1 MACSAMP
8 FLFCLDES
16 LCIILIRNCF
26 LRNLR
31 THKKNMMHKYV
42 YIICLLL
49 SVTFAQMNA
58 QIFQYIGIEDGLSSR
73 RVLSLQ
79 QGEHDYIWILTHK
92 GIDRYNGKQF
102 THYPLIKNGVVVSCF
117 PNLNT
122 LKTDKEQRVWEIG
135 KDGLVF
141 TLDEAQDS
149 FQLIFDLH
157 ARFPETQNV
166 PITCT
171 YMDDEKNIWFCTEG
185 HQYIYNGQNKKTYK
199 ISQKIPGKVTCIT
212 QAHGN
217 KYFISNE
224 QHLYSVTFQNG
235 QLENIQKVNI
245 SPIHI
250 IDYIYYHKP
259 TRKLIINALL
269 DKLFIYTP
277 TTGELTDLGDHLKD
291 IGVNTIIP
299 NRKNSEEV
307 FIATDGDG
315 VYKLNVT
322 PKQLSHFLE
331 EDNESLNKMN
341 GSIIKD
347 IYMDRT
353 NRIWNVIYPIG
364 ITIYS
369 ERYPQYQWY
378 KHAPNNPNTLPNDC
392 INGIMEDS
400 DGDVW
405 YATSNGVSCF
415 NSREKKWK
423 NYCTTEELPNYE
435 NHIFLSVCEIKPGII
450 LAGGYMSGIFRI
462 EKNTGK
468 VTFHQQGKSPI
479 RETPDKY
486 IRGII
491 VDKEGVIWSGG
502 FYSLKGFD
510 TRTFEKQEYNSS
522 YPITFLLER
531 DANSLWVGT
540 IHGLYVFDKKKKQL
554 LPYQEKEEIGCVN
567 AIYST
572 SDLQKTY
579 VGTYGNGLFIV
590 DNQTQEITHCR
601 ANNSGLQT
609 NNIYSIVPD
618 RNENLFLGT
627 ENGLSFYNRKD
638 HTFTNWTREQGLQA
652 ANFNSTAGLHTRD
665 GHLIFG
671 SNEGVIILS
680 DSLELPSSFSSHMVF
695 SNLQIMYHP
704 VHPMDPN
711 SPLTKILDET
721 NFIQLKYNQNTF
733 SMEVSSINFDNPS
746 SILYSWKLEG
756 FYDQWTPPTSNG
768 TIRYTN
774 LSPGNYTLKVRSIL
788 LDNQQVLEEREIEIL
803 VERPFWLTFWA
814 FLFYALLIIGAAY
827 TFLRY
832 QIIKR
837 ERKTSEEK
845 INFFTHAAHDIRTPL
860 TMIKAPLGEIMEKE
874 KLSENGQKNI
884 RLAMESTEN
893 LAELANN
900 LINFQKEELYSSQTI
915 VTEHELNH
923 YLSTYL
929 HQFESFAQQKD
940 IQLSYEST
948 FPTLQ
953 VWIDV
958 SKMDSILRNLLSNAL
973 KYTPQ
978 GGKVSMKADANKN
991 TWMLTISDTGI
1002 GMNKEEQKKL
1012 FKYLF
1017 RGHNATNQTNTGC
1030 GIGMLLTYRLIEN
1043 HEGKITFNSTE
1054 NVGTSFQLSFP
1065 IRSKN
1070 YQYKKIRPDTEKQ
1083 GLSVMPS
1090 QAAGSGVIS
1099 QFEVSPTQTDEY
1111 RPLILVVE
1119 DNAPLR
1125 SFIQQSLSDTY
1136 QTEGVENGKEA
1147 IEFVQERQPD
1157 LILSDIMMPV
1167 MDGREMCQRLKG
1179 NMETSHIPIILLTAL
1194 GDKEHILEGLEIKAD
1209 QYLVKPFD
1217 VHILKATIH
1226 TLLENRKMLR
1236 SRFRSAVT
1244 ALPEEADTPIELP
1257 TTLDDEFIQKVT
1269 ELVKEGLGKNFNVD
1283 TLCASVNMSRTSFYN
1298 KIKALTGIAPAE
1310 FIRNI
1315 RMQEAALM
1323 LKSQRYTVAEVSD
1336 KMGFADPKYFTD
1348 TFKKFYG
1355 VPPSI
1360 YMKKN

>member
-1 MACSAMP
+1 MQK
-8 FLFCLDES
+8 FL
-16 LCIILIRNCF
+16 
-26 LRNLR
+26 
-31 THKKNMMHKYV
+31 
-42 YIICLLL
+42 YIVCLLL
-49 SVTFAQMNA
+49 SVTFTQINA

-73 RVLSLQ
+73 RVLSLV

-102 THYPLIKNGVVVSCF
+102 THYPLIKDGLAVSCF

-122 LKTDKEQRVWEIG
+122 LKTDKEQKVWEIG

-141 TLDEAQDS
+141 GLDEAQDS
-149 FQLIFDLH
+149 FQLMFDLH
-157 ARFPETQNV
+157 KQYPETQNTPV
-166 PITCT
+166 TCT
-171 YMDDEKNIWFCTEG
+171 YMDEEKNIWFCTENNL
-185 HQYIYNGQNKKTYK
+185 YVYNGNNHKSKK
-199 ISQKIPGKVTCIT
+199 INQRIPGKITCII

-224 QHLYSVTFQNG
+224 EYLYSATFHKG
-235 QLENIQKVNI
+235 LLENIQKVNI
-245 SPIHI
+245 PSIHI

-259 TRKLIINALL
+259 TKKLIINALL

-277 TTGELTDLGDHLKD
+277 TTGELTDLGEHLKD

-299 NRKNSEEV
+299 NRENLEEV

-315 VYKLNVT
+315 VYKLNVVQ
-322 PKQLSHFLE
+322 KRLSHFLQ

-341 GSIIKD
+341 GNIIKD
-347 IYMDRT
+347 IYIDRT

-364 ITIYS
+364 ITVYS

-378 KHAPNNPNTLPNDC
+378 KHAPNNPNTLSNDC
-392 INGIMEDS
+392 VNGIMEDS
-400 DGDVW
+400 DGDIW
-405 YATSNGVSCF
+405 YATCNGVSCL
-415 NSREKKWK
+415 NTREKKWK
-423 NYCTTEELPNYE
+423 NYCTTDELPNYE
-435 NHIFLSVCEIKPGII
+435 NHIFLSICEIKPGII

-462 EKNTGK
+462 EKKTGK
-468 VTFHQQGKSPI
+468 ITFHQQEESQI

-486 IRGII
+486 IRGIM
-491 VDKEGVIWSGG
+491 VDQQGVIWSGG
-502 FYSLKGFD
+502 FYSLKGFN
-510 TRTFEKQEYNSS
+510 TKTFEKQEYRSS
-522 YPITFLLER
+522 YPITFLLKKNE
-531 DANSLWVGT
+531 NSLWIGT

-554 LPYQEKEEIGCVN
+554 LPYEGKEEIGCVN
-567 AIYST
+567 AIYNT
-572 SDLQKTY
+572 PNLERTY
-579 VGTYGNGLFIV
+579 VATYGNGLFII
-590 DNQTQEITHCR
+590 DNQTKEITHCV
-601 ANNSGLQT
+601 ADNSGLQT

-618 RNENLFLGT
+618 KKGNLFLGT
-627 ENGLSFYNRKD
+627 ENGLSFYNQED
-638 HTFTNWTREQGLQA
+638 HTFTNWTHEQGLQA
-652 ANFNSTAGLHTRD
+652 SNFNSTAGLHTRD
-665 GHLIFG
+665 GRLIFG
-671 SNEGVIILS
+671 SNEGVIILP

-695 SNLQIMYHP
+695 SNLNIMYHP
-704 VHPMDPN
+704 VHPMEPH
-711 SPLTKILDET
+711 SPLKKILDET
-721 NFIQLKYNQNTF
+721 NFIQLEYDQNTF

-756 FYDQWTPPTSNG
+756 FYDEWTPPTHNG

-788 LDNQQVLEEREIEIL
+788 LDNQQVLEEREIGIL

-814 FLFYALLIIGAAY
+814 FMLYALLIAGAAY
-827 TFLRY
+827 AFLRY

-860 TMIKAPLGEIMEKE
+860 TMIKGPLGEVMEKE
-874 KLSENGQKNI
+874 KLSEHGKKNLQ
-884 RLAMESTEN
+884 LAMESTEN
-893 LAELANN
+893 LAELADN

-923 YLSTYL
+923 YLSNYL
-929 HQFESFAQQKD
+929 HQFESFAQQKN
-940 IQLSYEST
+940 IQLSYESA
-948 FPTLQ
+948 FDHLSA
-953 VWIDV
+953 WIDV

-973 KYTPQ
+973 KYTPS
-978 GGKVSMKADANKN
+978 GGKVSMKADTNKN
-991 TWMLTISDTGI
+991 NWMLTISDTGI

-1017 RGHNATNQTNTGC
+1017 RGHNAANQTNTGC

-1043 HEGKITFNSTE
+1043 HEGKITFQSTE
-1054 NVGTSFQLSFP
+1054 HVGTSFQLTFP

-1070 YQYKKIRPDTEKQ
+1070 YQYKDTDQKVETNTAPVASLQ
-1083 GLSVMPS
+1083 VTNQVTAS
-1090 QAAGSGVIS
+1090 QDT
-1099 QFEVSPTQTDEY
+1099 PPTTQTDEKK
-1111 RPLILVVE
+1111 PLILVVE
-1119 DNAPLR
+1119 DNASLR
-1125 SFIQQSLSDTY
+1125 AFIQQSLSDTY

-1147 IEFVQERQPD
+1147 INFVQTKQPD

-1226 TLLENRKMLR
+1226 TLIENRKMIR
-1236 SRFRSAVT
+1236 NRFRSAVT
-1244 ALPEEADTPIELP
+1244 ALPEESETHIELP
-1257 TTLDDEFIQKVT
+1257 TSLDDEFIQKVT

-1355 VPPSI
+1355 VPPST

>member
-1 MACSAMP
+1 
-8 FLFCLDES
+8 
-16 LCIILIRNCF
+16 
-26 LRNLR
+26 
-31 THKKNMMHKYV
+31 MHKYL

-49 SVTFAQMNA
+49 SVTFTQMKA

-102 THYPLIKNGVVVSCF
+102 THYPLIKNGVAVSCF

-122 LKTDKEQRVWEIG
+122 LKTDKEQKLWEIG

-141 TLDEAQDS
+141 TLDEARDS
-149 FQLIFDLH
+149 FQLVFDLH
-157 ARFPETQNV
+157 KQFPETQGIPV
-166 PITCT
+166 TCT
-171 YMDDEKNIWFCTEG
+171 YMDEEKNIWFCTESG
-185 HQYIYNGQNKKTYK
+185 QYLYNGHHKGAQKV
-199 ISQKIPGKVTCIT
+199 SQKIPGKITCIT
-212 QAHGN
+212 QAHSN

-224 QHLYSVTFQNG
+224 QHLYSATLHNG
-235 QLENIQKVNI
+235 NLENIQKINI
-245 SPIHI
+245 APIHI

-269 DKLFIYTP
+269 DKLFIYTA

-315 VYKLNVT
+315 VYKLNLT
-322 PKQLSHFLE
+322 HKQLSHFLQ

-347 IYMDRT
+347 LYMDRT

-400 DGDVW
+400 EGDIW
-405 YATSNGVSCF
+405 YATCNGVSCF
-415 NSREKKWK
+415 NPREKKWI
-423 NYCTTEELPNYE
+423 NYCTTEKLPNYE

-462 EKNTGK
+462 EKKTGK
-468 VTFHQQGKSPI
+468 VTFHQQGESQI

-486 IRGII
+486 IRGIM

-510 TRTFEKQEYNSS
+510 TKTFEKQEYSSS

-531 DANSLWVGT
+531 DPSSLWVGT
-540 IHGLYVFDKKKKQL
+540 IHGLYVFDKKKKRL
-554 LPYQEKEEIGCVN
+554 SPYKGKEEIGCVN
-567 AIYST
+567 AIYNT

-579 VGTYGNGLFIV
+579 IATYGNGLFII
-590 DNQTQEITHCR
+590 DNRTEELTHCR

-618 RNENLFLGT
+618 RDENLFLGT

-704 VHPMDPN
+704 VHPMDPH

-814 FLFYALLIIGAAY
+814 FLVYALLIIGAAY
-827 TFLRY
+827 AFLRY

-1054 NVGTSFQLSFP
+1054 NIGTSFQLSFP

-1070 YQYKKIRPDTEKQ
+1070 YQYKKAHPDTEKQ
-1083 GLSVMPS
+1083 TLPVVPPS
-1090 QAAGSGVIS
+1090 TAGSGVIS
-1099 QFEVSPTQTDEY
+1099 QFEVSPTQTDEH

-1226 TLLENRKMLR
+1226 TLIENRKMIR
-1236 SRFRSAVT
+1236 NRFRSAAT
-1244 ALPEEADTPIELP
+1244 ALPEEAGTPIELP
-1257 TTLDDEFIQKVT
+1257 TSLDDEFIQKVT

>member
-1 MACSAMP
+1 MTFRSCLFY
-8 FLFCLDES
+8 FLFLHKAPYYFDKR
-16 LCIILIRNCF
+16 LFFPKFALINKSIMQKF
-26 LRNLR
+26 IYL
-31 THKKNMMHKYV
+31 
-42 YIICLLL
+42 ICLLL
-49 SVTFAQMNA
+49 SVIYTRSEA
-58 QIFQYIGIEDGLSSR
+58 QIFQYIGIADGLSSR
-73 RVLSLQ
+73 RVLSIQ
-79 QGEHDYIWILTHK
+79 QGEYDYIWILTHK

-102 THYPLIKNGVVVSCF
+102 THYPLIKNGAVVNCF
-117 PNLNT
+117 PNLNI
-122 LKTDKEQRVWEIG
+122 LKTDREKKLWEIG

-141 TLDEAQDS
+141 NLNEARDS
-149 FQLIFDLH
+149 FQLVFDLH
-157 ARFPETQNV
+157 EQYPETQKC
-166 PITCT
+166 PITCI
-171 YMDDEKNIWFCTEG
+171 YLDEEKNIWFCTEG
-185 HQYIYNGQNKKTYK
+185 YQYIYNGDTQKTRK
-199 ISQKIPGKVTCIT
+199 ISHKIPGKVTCIT
-212 QAHGN
+212 QAKGN
-217 KYFISNE
+217 NYFISTE
-224 QHLYSVTFQNG
+224 QTLYSATLNKGELTNVRKIDIS
-235 QLENIQKVNI
+235 NIN
-245 SPIHI
+245 I

-259 TRKLIINALL
+259 TNKLIINALL

-277 TTGELTDLGDHLKD
+277 ESGELTDLGKHLKD
-291 IGVNTIIP
+291 IGVNTITP
-299 NRKNSEEV
+299 NRKNLDEV

-315 VYKLNVT
+315 VYKLDV
-322 PKQLSHFLE
+322 KKKELSHFLK
-331 EDNESLNKMN
+331 EDNESFNKMN

-347 IYMDRT
+347 IYMDQN

-369 ERYPQYQWY
+369 EKYPEYQWF
-378 KHAPNNPNTLPNDC
+378 KHASNSSNTLSNDC

-400 DGDVW
+400 EGDIW
-405 YATSNGVSCF
+405 YATCNGISCYDI
-415 NSREKKWK
+415 SEKKWK
-423 NYCTTEELPNYE
+423 SYCTEKELPQYE
-435 NHIFLSVCEIKPGII
+435 NHIFLSVCEIRPGII

-462 EKNTGK
+462 DKKAGTT
-468 VTFHQQGKSPI
+468 TFHQQGKSQA

-486 IRGII
+486 IRGLIK
-491 VDKEGVIWSGG
+491 DKNEVIWSGG
-502 FYSLKGFD
+502 FYSLKSFD
-510 TRTFEKQEYNSS
+510 TRTQEKQEYSSS
-522 YPITFLLER
+522 YPITYLLER
-531 DANSLWVGT
+531 NENSFWVGT
-540 IHGLYVFDKKKKQL
+540 IQGLYVFDKTKRQL
-554 LPYQEKEEIGCVN
+554 YPYMEKEDFGCIN
-567 AIYST
+567 AIYNT
-572 SDLQKTY
+572 PDLKKTY
-579 VGTYGNGLFIV
+579 VGTYGNGLFII
-590 DNQTQEITHCR
+590 DNQTNEITHCM

-618 RNENLFLGT
+618 KNGNLFLGT
-627 ENGLSFYNRKD
+627 ENGLSFYNRKEQ
-638 HTFTNWTREQGLQA
+638 TFTNWTREQGLQG
-652 ANFNSTAGLHTRD
+652 ANFNPTAGIHTRN
-665 GHLIFG
+665 GQLIFG
-671 SNEGVIILS
+671 SNEGVIILP

-695 SNLQIMYHP
+695 SNLNIMYHP
-704 VHPMDPN
+704 VHPMEKN

-721 NFIQLKYNQNTF
+721 NFIQLKYDQNTF
-733 SMEVSSINFDNPS
+733 SMDVSSINFDNPL

-788 LDNQQVLEEREIEIL
+788 LDNQQILEEREIQIL

-814 FLFYALLIIGAAY
+814 FLIYALFIIGAAY
-827 TFLRY
+827 AFLRY

-860 TMIKAPLGEIMEKE
+860 TMIKAPLSEIMEKE
-874 KLSENGQKNI
+874 SLSENGQKNI
-884 RLAMESTEN
+884 QLAMQSTEN

-915 VTEHELNH
+915 VTAHELNH
-923 YLSTYL
+923 YLSNYM
-929 HQFESFAQQKD
+929 HQFDSFARQKD
-940 IQLSYEST
+940 ITLSYESS
-948 FPTLQ
+948 FDSLD
-953 VWIDV
+953 VWIDT

-978 GGKVSMKADANKN
+978 GGRVSLKAESNKN
-991 TWMLTISDTGI
+991 TWTLFLSDTGI
-1002 GMNKEEQKKL
+1002 GMNKEDQKKL

-1017 RGHNATNQTNTGC
+1017 RGYNTANQTTTGC

-1043 HEGKITFNSTE
+1043 HEGKISFTSTE
-1054 NVGTSFQLSFP
+1054 NVGTTFQLTFP

-1070 YQYKKIRPDTEKQ
+1070 YQYKKEEKEGTDKVLTTEQ
-1083 GLSVMPS
+1083 ET
-1090 QAAGSGVIS
+1090 AGNITTDI
-1099 QFEVSPTQTDEY
+1099 QFTDSQTDEQA
-1111 RPLILVVE
+1111 PLILVVE

-1125 SFIQQSLSDTY
+1125 SFIIHSLSDTY
-1136 QTEGVENGKEA
+1136 QVEGAGNGQEA
-1147 IEFVQERQPD
+1147 LDFINERQPD

-1167 MDGREMCQRLKG
+1167 MDGKKMCQIVKSQ
-1179 NMETSHIPIILLTAL
+1179 METSHIPIILLTAL

-1217 VHILKATIH
+1217 VHILKATIR
-1226 TLLENRKMLR
+1226 TLIANRKMLR
-1236 SRFRSAVT
+1236 NRFKSAVT
-1244 ALPEEADTPIELP
+1244 ALPEEAPAVELP
-1257 TTLDDEFIQKVT
+1257 TSLDDEFIQKVT

>member
-1 MACSAMP
+1 
-8 FLFCLDES
+8 
-16 LCIILIRNCF
+16 
-26 LRNLR
+26 
-31 THKKNMMHKYV
+31 MHKYL
-42 YIICLLL
+42 YTLCLILA
-49 SVTFAQMNA
+49 VTFTPLEA
-58 QIFQYIGIEDGLSSR
+58 QIFQYIGIDDGLSSR

-79 QGEHDYIWILTHK
+79 QGNHDYIWILTHK
-92 GIDRYNGKQF
+92 GVDRYNGKQF
-102 THYPLIKNGVVVSCF
+102 THYPLVKNGTAVSCF

-122 LKTDKEQRVWEIG
+122 LKTDKEQRLWEIG
-135 KDGLVF
+135 KDGLIF
-141 TLDEAQDS
+141 NFDEAKDS
-149 FQLIFDLH
+149 FQLVFDLH
-157 ARFPETQNV
+157 AHFSETKDK
-166 PITCT
+166 PITCI
-171 YMDDEKNIWFCTEG
+171 YLDEEKNIWFCIENT
-185 HQYIYNGQNKKTYK
+185 QYIYNGETQKAFK

-217 KYFISNE
+217 KYYVSTE
-224 QHLYSVTFQNG
+224 QNLYTATLHQG
-235 QLENIQKVNI
+235 RLENVQKI
-245 SPIHI
+245 RIAPIHI

-259 TRKLIINALL
+259 TNKLIVNALL

-277 TTGELTDLGDHLKD
+277 TTGELTDLGKHLKD

-299 NRKNSEEV
+299 NRKNCDEV

-315 VYKLNVT
+315 VYKLNI
-322 PKQLSHFLE
+322 PQKELSHFLQ

-369 ERYPQYQWY
+369 ERYPQYEWF

-400 DGDVW
+400 EGDIW

-415 NSREKKWK
+415 DTSEKKWR
-423 NYCTTEELPNYE
+423 NYCTTKELPQYE
-435 NHIFLSVCEIKPGII
+435 NHIFLSLCEIKPGII

-462 EKNTGK
+462 EKKTGS
-468 VTFHQQGKSPI
+468 VTFHQQGKSQE

-491 VDKEGVIWSGG
+491 KDGDEVIWSGG
-502 FYSLKGFD
+502 FYSLKSFN
-510 TRTFEKQEYNSS
+510 TTTFEKKEYNIA

-531 DANSLWVGT
+531 NIHSLWIGT
-540 IHGLYVFDKKKKQL
+540 IHGLYVFDKKTKKL
-554 LPYQEKEEIGCVN
+554 YPYKEKEEIGCVN
-567 AIYST
+567 AIYNT
-572 SDLQKTY
+572 SDGKKTY
-579 VGTYGNGLFIV
+579 VATYGNGLFII
-590 DNQTQEITHCR
+590 DNETKEITHCV

-618 RNENLFLGT
+618 KNENLFLGT
-627 ENGLSFYNRKD
+627 ENGLSFYSRKE

-652 ANFNSTAGLHTRD
+652 ANFNSTAGIHTRD

-671 SNEGVIILS
+671 SNEGIIILS
-680 DSLELPSSFSSHMVF
+680 DSLELPSNFSSHMVF
-695 SNLQIMYHP
+695 SNLNIMYHP
-704 VHPMDPN
+704 VHPMEKN
-711 SPLTKILDET
+711 SPLTKALDET

-756 FYDQWTPPTSNG
+756 FYDQWTPPTDNG

-774 LSPGNYTLKVRSIL
+774 LSPGNYTLKIRSIL
-788 LDNQQVLEEREIEIL
+788 LDNHQVLEEREIQIL

-814 FLFYALLIIGAAY
+814 FLIYAMLIIGAVY

-860 TMIKAPLGEIMEKE
+860 TMIKAPLGEILEKE

-923 YLSTYL
+923 YLSSYL
-929 HQFESFAQQKD
+929 HQFESFAQQKGVEFT
-940 IQLSYEST
+940 YKST
-948 FPTLQ
+948 FESLP

-978 GGKVSMKADANKN
+978 GGSVSLKADTSKN
-991 TWMLTISDTGI
+991 TWMLTITDTGI
-1002 GMNKEEQKKL
+1002 GISKEDQKKL

-1017 RGHNATNQTNTGC
+1017 RGYNAANQTNTGC

-1043 HEGKITFNSTE
+1043 HEGKISFNSTE

-1070 YQYKKIRPDTEKQ
+1070 YQYKKEDKQSPKTLRPTMEEKKA
-1083 GLSVMPS
+1083 GHTVSEFEIADSS
-1090 QAAGSGVIS
+1090 QS
-1099 QFEVSPTQTDEY
+1099 DEQK
-1111 RPLILVVE
+1111 PLILVVE
-1119 DNAPLR
+1119 DNVSLR
-1125 SFIQQSLSDTY
+1125 SFILQSLSDIY
-1136 QTEGVENGKEA
+1136 RTEGVGNGKEA
-1147 IEFVQERQPD
+1147 LDFVQEKQPD

-1167 MDGREMCQRLKG
+1167 MDGREMCLYLKSH
-1179 NMETSHIPIILLTAL
+1179 METSHIPIILLTAL

-1226 TLLENRKMLR
+1226 TLIENRKMLR
-1236 SRFRSAVT
+1236 NRFKSVVT
-1244 ALPEEADTPIELP
+1244 ALPEEIPHIELP
-1257 TTLDDEFIQKVT
+1257 SSLDDEFIQKVT

-1355 VPPSI
+1355 VPPST

>member
-1 MACSAMP
+1 M
-8 FLFCLDES
+8 
-16 LCIILIRNCF
+16 
-26 LRNLR
+26 RNLR
-31 THKKNMMHKYV
+31 TLKKNMMHKYL

-49 SVTFAQMNA
+49 SVTFTQMKA

-102 THYPLIKNGVVVSCF
+102 THYPLIKNGVAVSCF

-122 LKTDKEQRVWEIG
+122 LKTDKEQKLWEIG

-141 TLDEAQDS
+141 TLDEARDS
-149 FQLIFDLH
+149 FQLVFDLH
-157 ARFPETQNV
+157 KQFPETQGIPV
-166 PITCT
+166 TCT
-171 YMDDEKNIWFCTEG
+171 YMDEEKNIWFCTESG
-185 HQYIYNGQNKKTYK
+185 QYIYNGHHKGAQKV
-199 ISQKIPGKVTCIT
+199 SQKIPGKITCIT

-224 QHLYSVTFQNG
+224 QHLYSATLHNG
-235 QLENIQKVNI
+235 NLENIQKINI
-245 SPIHI
+245 APIHI

-269 DKLFIYTP
+269 DKLFIYTA

-315 VYKLNVT
+315 VYKLNLT
-322 PKQLSHFLE
+322 HKQLSHFLQ

-347 IYMDRT
+347 LYMDRT

-400 DGDVW
+400 EGDIW
-405 YATSNGVSCF
+405 YATCNGVSCF
-415 NSREKKWK
+415 NPREKKWI
-423 NYCTTEELPNYE
+423 NYCTTEKLPNYE

-462 EKNTGK
+462 EKKTGK
-468 VTFHQQGKSPI
+468 VTFHQQGESQI

-486 IRGII
+486 IRGIM

-510 TRTFEKQEYNSS
+510 TKTFEKQEYNSS

-531 DANSLWVGT
+531 DPNSLWVGT
-540 IHGLYVFDKKKKQL
+540 IHGLYVFDKKKKRL
-554 LPYQEKEEIGCVN
+554 SPYKGKEEIGCVN
-567 AIYST
+567 AIYNT

-579 VGTYGNGLFIV
+579 IATYGNGLFII
-590 DNQTQEITHCR
+590 DNRTEELTHCR

-618 RNENLFLGT
+618 RDENLFLGT

-704 VHPMDPN
+704 VHPMDPH

-814 FLFYALLIIGAAY
+814 FLVYALLIIGAAY
-827 TFLRY
+827 AFLRY

-1054 NVGTSFQLSFP
+1054 NIGTSFQLSFP

-1070 YQYKKIRPDTEKQ
+1070 YQYKKAHPDTEKQ
-1083 GLSVMPS
+1083 TLPVVPPS
-1090 QAAGSGVIS
+1090 TAGSGVIS
-1099 QFEVSPTQTDEY
+1099 QFEVSPTQTDEH

-1226 TLLENRKMLR
+1226 TLIENRKMIR
-1236 SRFRSAVT
+1236 NRFRSAAT
-1244 ALPEEADTPIELP
+1244 TLPEEAGTPIELP
-1257 TTLDDEFIQKVT
+1257 TSLDDEFIQKVT

>member
-1 MACSAMP
+1 
-8 FLFCLDES
+8 
-16 LCIILIRNCF
+16 
-26 LRNLR
+26 
-31 THKKNMMHKYV
+31 MHKFL
-42 YIICLLL
+42 YILCLLL
-49 SVTFAQMNA
+49 SVVFTQTEA
-58 QIFQYIGIEDGLSSR
+58 QIFQYIGIDDGLSSR

-79 QGEHDYIWILTHK
+79 QSEHDYIWILTHK

-102 THYPLIKNGVVVSCF
+102 THYPLIKNGIPVSCF
-117 PNLNT
+117 PNLNI
-122 LKTDKEQRVWEIG
+122 LKTDKDQKLWEIG

-141 TLDEAQDS
+141 SLNENKDS
-149 FQLIFDLH
+149 FQLVFDLH
-157 ARFPETQNV
+157 KQYPETQTV
-166 PITCT
+166 PVTCT
-171 YMDDEKNIWFCTEG
+171 YLDEEKNIWFCTEN
-185 HQYIYNGQNKKTYK
+185 HQYIYNGDSHKTYK
-199 ISQKIPGKVTCIT
+199 INQKIPGKVTCIT
-212 QAHGN
+212 QAQGN

-224 QHLYSVTFQNG
+224 QHLYSATLQNYR
-235 QLENIQKVNI
+235 LENIQKINI
-245 SPIHI
+245 APIHI
-250 IDYIYYHKP
+250 IDYIYYHKQ
-259 TRKLIINALL
+259 TKKLIINALL

-277 TTGELTDLGDHLKD
+277 TTGELTDMGQHLKD
-291 IGVNTIIP
+291 VGVNTIIP
-299 NRKNSEEV
+299 NRKNSDEV

-315 VYKLNVT
+315 VYKLNIT
-322 PKQLSHFLE
+322 KKILSHFLQ

-369 ERYPQYQWY
+369 ERYPQYQWF
-378 KHAPNNPNTLPNDC
+378 KHSPNNDNTLPNDC

-400 DGDVW
+400 EGDIW

-415 NSREKKWK
+415 DTKVKKWK
-423 NYCTTEELPNYE
+423 NYCTTKELPQYE
-435 NHIFLSVCEIKPGII
+435 NHIFLSVCEIRPGII

-462 EKNTGK
+462 EKNTGL
-468 VTFHQQGKSPI
+468 VTFHQQGDSQT

-491 VDKEGVIWSGG
+491 KDKSGVIWSGG

-510 TRTFEKQEYNSS
+510 PQTFEKQEYSTS
-522 YPITFLLER
+522 YPITYLMER
-531 DANSLWVGT
+531 NEDSFWVGT
-540 IHGLYVFDKKKKQL
+540 IHGLYIFDKKQKRL
-554 LPYQEKEEIGCVN
+554 LPYKGKEEIGCVN
-567 AIYST
+567 TIYNT
-572 SDLQKTY
+572 SDQRKTY
-579 VGTYGNGLFIV
+579 VGTYGNGLFII
-590 DNQTQEITHCR
+590 DNQTHEIEHCL

-627 ENGLSFYNRKD
+627 ENGLSFYNRKE

-652 ANFNSTAGLHTRD
+652 ANFNSTAGIHTKD

-671 SNEGVIILS
+671 SNEGIIILS

-695 SNLQIMYHP
+695 SNLNIMYHP
-704 VHPMDPN
+704 VHPMEKN

-788 LDNQQVLEEREIEIL
+788 LDNHQILEEREIEIL

-814 FLFYALLIIGAAY
+814 FLIYALLIVGAAY

-884 RLAMESTEN
+884 KLAMESTEN

-923 YLSTYL
+923 YLNSYL
-929 HQFESFAQQKD
+929 HQFESLAQQKD
-940 IQLSYEST
+940 IKLSYESS
-948 FPTLQ
+948 FETLS
-953 VWIDV
+953 VWIDI

-978 GGKVSMKADANKN
+978 GGSVSMKAEANKN

-1002 GMNKEEQKKL
+1002 GMNREEQKKL

-1043 HEGKITFNSTE
+1043 HEGKITFSSTE

-1065 IRSKN
+1065 IKSRN
-1070 YQYKKIRPDTEKQ
+1070 YQYKKTGKEEEPTSSIPTKTT
-1083 GLSVMPS
+1083 SS
-1090 QAAGSGVIS
+1090 IIS
-1099 QFEVSPTQTDEY
+1099 SFEVSPTQSDEQK
-1111 RPLILVVE
+1111 PLILVAE

-1125 SFIQQSLSDTY
+1125 SFIEQSLSDTY
-1136 QTEGVENGKEA
+1136 RTKGVENGKEA
-1147 IEFVQERQPD
+1147 IDSVKVQQPD

-1167 MDGREMCQRLKG
+1167 MDGREMCQQLKG

-1226 TLLENRKMLR
+1226 TLIENRKMLR
-1236 SRFRSAVT
+1236 DRFKSAVT
-1244 ALPEEADTPIELP
+1244 ALPEENNHIELP
-1257 TTLDDEFIQKVT
+1257 TSLDDEFIQKVT

-1355 VPPSI
+1355 VPPST